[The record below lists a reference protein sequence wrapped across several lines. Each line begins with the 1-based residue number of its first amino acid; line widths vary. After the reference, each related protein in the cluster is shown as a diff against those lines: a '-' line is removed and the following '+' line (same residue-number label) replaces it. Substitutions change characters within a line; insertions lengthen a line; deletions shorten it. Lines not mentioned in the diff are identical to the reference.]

1 MLQWNSW
8 VLSQDI
14 WPSSCQQF
22 PLPLQPQGHLLHQ
35 HFPRQICHSL
45 ERQRSLKDQ
54 GGPGE
59 AQPTQRVLG
68 VLGIYGGFMVDLWG
82 KKILIPVQ
90 VVQPN
95 TGFQDVSGCK
105 LSAIDIKTPASR
117 GFSSI
122 HVFTQKY
129 LGGWRKK
136 DQIGE
141 LESLIGEHWTHEMG
155 TT

>member
-1 MLQWNSW
+1 MPADFMLQWNSW
-8 VLSQDI
+8 VSQDI

-35 HFPRQICHSL
+35 HFPRQICHSQ
-45 ERQRSLKDQ
+45 RQRSLKDQ

-68 VLGIYGGFMVDLWG
+68 VLGVLGRDLWWIYGGFMG
-82 KKILIPVQ
+82 KKQILISVQ

-141 LESLIGEHWTHEMG
+141 LENLIGEH
-155 TT
+155 

>member
-1 MLQWNSW
+1 
-8 VLSQDI
+8 
-14 WPSSCQQF
+14 
-22 PLPLQPQGHLLHQ
+22 
-35 HFPRQICHSL
+35 
-45 ERQRSLKDQ
+45 
-54 GGPGE
+54 
-59 AQPTQRVLG
+59 
-68 VLGIYGGFMVDLWG
+68 MVDLWG

-141 LESLIGEHWTHEMG
+141 LENLIGEH
-155 TT
+155 

>member
-1 MLQWNSW
+1 MQHLKKSQSHFKKAMPADFMLQWNSW

-68 VLGIYGGFMVDLWG
+68 VLGRDLWWIYGGFMVDLWWIYG
-82 KKILIPVQ
+82 EKTNIDTCSGSSTKH
-90 VVQPN
+90 
-95 TGFQDVSGCK
+95 GVSGCFR
-105 LSAIDIKTPASR
+105 LQ
-117 GFSSI
+117 
-122 HVFTQKY
+122 V
-129 LGGWRKK
+129 
-136 DQIGE
+136 E
-141 LESLIGEHWTHEMG
+141 CN
-155 TT
+155 